1 LAEITSNEKYASL
14 ILLRSR
20 DGIRTVSEEEI
31 IGYIMGYAEEH
42 RKKPG
47 FFKRRGERIS
57 LVTIIHYPI
66 IVKNYREKLVLLID
80 PRSDSKL
87 ELQYYIPDQKILEEL
102 IKKLGDAKGKDFL
115 DLLVRTNS
123 VLEEIVSKKNH
134 VYRKEYVLEKI
145 ISDPVIVKDLKTFID
160 HSLHSEIPGVKL
172 SIGIESSSIDETIKR
187 INEILDETH
196 GVIKFLEE
204 YMKNIEQA
212 MDKWKEE
219 IEIEYSERVKDVE
232 EEIERVKEEVRKAI
246 EELNKRREE
255 EIRTVKERYGS
266 VIETIK
272 RRISETENEI
282 KRLEEEIRKAKQY
295 GREDLELKNKLNNL
309 KRELKELYKE
319 LEETERKFKTEIEGV
334 EKRYKDL
341 IDSENAKVKRL
352 IDRRE
357 SIYEELRSIEGEA
370 RNRYDSIRRLLTS
383 YRDEI
388 LGVHKKILSISIPS
402 PMYGEGVYYIPIVL
416 IKYVKNGNVRNEYL
430 TPLLFEYTRRLLAKY
445 RVTSLDSLN
454 KYLVEKIEKIISDPS
469 IAPQLEEN
477 SLFRIFTLERI
488 EIGLRRL
495 ADLGIVSGKD
505 IKKIVKSLKEQ
516 IELAV
521 K

>member
-1 LAEITSNEKYASL
+1 MTDITSNEKYASL

-20 DGIRTVSEEEI
+20 DGIRTVSEEEV

-57 LVTIIHYPI
+57 LITLIHYPI
-66 IVKNYREKLVLLID
+66 IVKNYRERLVLLID
-80 PRSDSKL
+80 PRSDSRL
-87 ELQYYIPDQKILEEL
+87 ELQYYVPDQKMLEKLIDEL
-102 IKKLGDAKGKDFL
+102 GSAKSKDFL

-123 VLEEIVSKKNH
+123 ILEEITSKRSH
-134 VYRKEYVLEKI
+134 VYRKEYMLEKI

-160 HSLHSEIPGVKL
+160 HALPSEIPGVKL
-172 SIGIESSSIDETIKR
+172 SIGIESSSIDETIKK

-196 GVIKFLEE
+196 SVIKFLEE
-204 YMKNIEQA
+204 YMRKIEQV

-219 IEIEYSERVKDVE
+219 IEIEYSEKVKDVE
-232 EEIERVKEEVRKAI
+232 EEIERVREEVKKAI
-246 EELNKRREE
+246 DELNMRREE
-255 EIRTVKERYGS
+255 EIRTVKERYES
-266 VIETIK
+266 MIETIK
-272 RRISETENEI
+272 RRIAETENEI
-282 KRLEEEIRKAKQY
+282 KRLEEEIRRAKQY
-295 GREDLELKNKLNNL
+295 GREDLELRNKLSNL
-309 KRELKELYKE
+309 KKELKELHRE
-319 LEETERKFKTEIEGV
+319 LEETERKLKTEIEGV
-334 EKRYKDL
+334 EKKYKEL

-352 IDRRE
+352 IDRRDA
-357 SIYEELRSIEGEA
+357 IYKELRSIEGEA

-383 YRDEI
+383 YRDEV
-388 LGVHKKILSISIPS
+388 LGIHKKILSISIPS
-402 PMYGEGVYYIPIVL
+402 PMYGEGIYYVPVVL
-416 IKYVKNGNVRNEYL
+416 IRYVKNGNVRNEYL

-454 KYLVEKIEKIISDPS
+454 KYLTEKIENIISDPS
-469 IAPQLEEN
+469 IMPQLEEN
-477 SLFRIFTLERI
+477 SLFRVFTLERI

-495 ADLGIVSGKD
+495 TDLGIIAGKN

>member
-1 LAEITSNEKYASL
+1 LSEIVSNEKYASL

-31 IGYIMGYAEEH
+31 IGYIMGYAEKH

-57 LVTIIHYPI
+57 LVTIIHYPV

-80 PRSDSKL
+80 PRSDSRL
-87 ELQYYIPDQKILEEL
+87 EFQYYVPDQKILKEL
-102 IKKLGDAKGKDFL
+102 VDKLGNARDKDFL
-115 DLLVRTNS
+115 DLLVRINS
-123 VLEEIVSKKNH
+123 VLEEISSKRNY
-134 VYRKEYVLEKI
+134 VYKKECVLEKI

-160 HSLHSEIPGVKL
+160 HALPSEIPGIKL
-172 SIGIESSSIDETIKR
+172 NINIELSNIDETTKK

-196 GVIKFLEE
+196 NVIKFLEE
-204 YMKNIEQA
+204 YMKSIEQA

-232 EEIERVKEEVRKAI
+232 EEIERVKEEVKKTI
-246 EELNKRREE
+246 DELNKKKEE
-255 EIRTVKERYGS
+255 EIRTVRERYGS
-266 VIETIK
+266 VVETIK

-282 KRLEEEIRKAKQY
+282 KRLEEEIRRAKQY
-295 GREDLELKNKLNNL
+295 GREDFELRNKLNNL
-309 KRELKELYKE
+309 KKELKDLYRE
-319 LEETERKFKTEIEGV
+319 LEETEKKLRTEIEGV

-357 SIYEELRSIEGEA
+357 SIYNELRSIEGEA

-383 YRDEI
+383 FRDEI

-454 KYLVEKIEKIISDPS
+454 RYLAEKIERIIGDPS
-469 IAPQLEEN
+469 IVPQLEEN

-495 ADLGIVSGKD
+495 ADLGIVNGKN
-505 IKKIVKSLKEQ
+505 IKRIVKSLKEQ